1 MLARLIHGP
10 LQMRFY
16 LWLRGLFTGQPE
28 TFSPHG
34 IPVWVP
40 TRIHPGLRY
49 GLSRNWGYEEP
60 EVRLVRKHIPPGS
73 NVLELGGSLGIV
85 SASIRNRIGPT
96 ARHVIVEACQSL
108 IPICRANA
116 SIGAAPGS
124 VEIVEAAV
132 AYSHSPTV
140 QFQPGVSALQGQ
152 LSTNPQEGVATPAVT
167 LSQLAKRMPA
177 GTFAMVCDI
186 EGAEKG
192 LILNERE
199 VFSRVEILILEVHP
213 HLFPEGAAD
222 SSRLVEEL
230 ERRGLQLH
238 ESDSNV
244 YCFKRVG
251 ISLHTEAIGA

>member
-1 MLARLIHGP
+1 MIAWLIHGT

-16 LWLRGLFTGQPE
+16 LWLRGWVTGKPE

-34 IPVWVP
+34 IPVWIP
-40 TRIHPGLRY
+40 TSVDPALRY
-49 GLSRNWGYEEP
+49 ALSRNWGYEEP
-60 EVRLVRKHIPPGS
+60 EVRLARQHLLQGM
-73 NVLELGGSLGIV
+73 NVLELGGCLGIV
-85 SASIRNRIGPT
+85 SAIIRSRIGPT
-96 ARHVIVEACQSL
+96 AFHLIVEANQDL
-108 IPICRANA
+108 TPICRANA
-116 SIGAAPGS
+116 SIGANPES

-167 LSQLAKRMPA
+167 LSQLARRMPA
-177 GTFAMVCDI
+177 GAFAMVCDI